1 MAFSPDLH
9 RSPPQPSGSFS
20 NVFLSQY
27 PSRTSAD
34 NKTGHDPDERIPK
47 GHHLSV
53 VFYATS
59 RDRRK
64 LEGIREFLTTSVLS
78 TYYDFHCYEVSTDFC
93 PETLLTSDKRTENV
107 IMLTNVA
114 GQKKTYGIHASNVAD
129 VSSYMDEVSMGL
141 RQTITCEI
149 ASDGDAA

>member
-1 MAFSPDLH
+1 MYK
-9 RSPPQPSGSFS
+9 RQ
-20 NVFLSQY
+20 
-27 PSRTSAD
+27 
-34 NKTGHDPDERIPK
+34 
-47 GHHLSV
+47 
-53 VFYATS
+53 
-59 RDRRK
+59 
-64 LEGIREFLTTSVLS
+64 
-78 TYYDFHCYEVSTDFC
+78 DFHCYEVSTDFC

-149 ASDGDAA
+149 ASDGDAVLSFNSLKANKNGQILFSRKHVLAKRMQIVCLLYTSRCV